1 MRFSGKSILFK
12 IFIALAILIFVFSFF
27 TLYSSAN
34 KEDNIPSHTSE
45 FYVND
50 FANVFSSEKNNELV
64 SKAKTFAEEQTDG
77 VQIVITTVNNLNR
90 YSNRRLC
97 CKNV

>member
-34 KEDNIPSHTSE
+34 KEDNIPSHT
-45 FYVND
+45 
-50 FANVFSSEKNNELV
+50 NVFSSEQKNELV

>member
-1 MRFSGKSILFK
+1 MSFSGKSILFK
-12 IFIALAILIFVFSFF
+12 IFIAFAILVFVFSFF

-50 FANVFSSEKNNELV
+50 FANIFSNEQKDELV
-64 SKAKTFAEEQTDG
+64 SKAKTFAENQTDG
-77 VQIVITTVNNLNR
+77 VQIVITTLKNLNR
-90 YSNRRLC
+90 HSNRRLC
-97 CKNV
+97 SKNV

>member
-50 FANVFSSEKNNELV
+50 FANVFSSEQKNELV

-97 CKNV
+97 WKNV